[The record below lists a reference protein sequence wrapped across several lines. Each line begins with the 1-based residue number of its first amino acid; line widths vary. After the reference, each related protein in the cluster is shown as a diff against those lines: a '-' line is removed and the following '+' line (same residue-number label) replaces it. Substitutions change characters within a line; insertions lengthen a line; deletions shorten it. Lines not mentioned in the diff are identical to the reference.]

1 MFFFSSLHLSS
12 SLDFFF
18 NVCQTKNNLISHQIH
33 CFEAIVSISQVLLI
47 PGQGNITIDNLTD
60 PIVVQE
66 GQKFDILFSLH
77 EVPLPYRIII
87 LHRATNS
94 NVPHLTCVLIVS
106 RDNYTT
112 SDSETC
118 RPLTQ
123 EASRHVYKLTKT
135 FSLHESGELI
145 FQVMNKLKKQQNIIV
160 KRGY

>member
-1 MFFFSSLHLSS
+1 MCFFSSLHLSS

-18 NVCQTKNNLISHQIH
+18 NVCQTKNNLISHHIH
-33 CFEAIVSISQVLLI
+33 CFEALVSISQVLLI
-47 PGQGNITIDNLTD
+47 PGQGNITIDNNTD

-94 NVPHLTCVLIVS
+94 NVPHLTCVLFVS

-145 FQVMNKLKKQQNIIV
+145 FQVMTKQQNIIV